1 MPIWVPQFSNSA
13 SVIELWNHEKSL
25 RMNSESIIGKLT
37 LKSLGS
43 TIFLQWLVVVFW
55 KWEKSCVL
63 FFGSNWQALNL
74 PGCMRNTFSE
84 AWPNAGKIVNHTV
97 DLFSHVEWISFRK
110 TTRWN
115 VSRKVPKITTTVING
130 RQPLKCVLGQSFVAI
145 RQFDFGCLPLIR
157 NRWAC
162 RVSGFRPPMISQQY
176 LSGCKYEKWTLWKMS
191 LARHAI
197 RKTISLNQNRKRNP
211 GLIAPRGHKY

>member
-13 SVIELWNHEKSL
+13 SVIELWNLEKSL

-37 LKSLGS
+37 LKSLCS

-63 FFGSNWQALNL
+63 FFGSDWHALNL
-74 PGCMRNTFSE
+74 PGCMCNTFSE

-130 RQPLKCVLGQSFVAI
+130 RQPLKCFIGTIVRCNQTILFWIPTPNPKSMSVSRFRISAADDFSAISFRMQIWEMDFVKNELGTACNTQN
-145 RQFDFGCLPLIR
+145 DF
-157 NRWAC
+157 
-162 RVSGFRPPMISQQY
+162 S
-176 LSGCKYEKWTLWKMS
+176 
-191 LARHAI
+191 
-197 RKTISLNQNRKRNP
+197 
-211 GLIAPRGHKY
+211 